1 MISNAKGRKLKMA
14 EHDANAEARKRQAE
28 AEEATKK
35 RLADEK
41 QARERAHAEQRD
53 SPGTVKPTPTQQ
65 ENDLAASGVHVTE
78 HEPDGSPP
86 DPGVSTPASTS
97 MRQSEAK
104 PAAASRGNYP
114 TRTMQPAS

>member
-1 MISNAKGRKLKMA
+1 MA
-14 EHDANAEARKRQAE
+14 EHDTNAEARKRQSE

-53 SPGTVKPTPTQQ
+53 LPGTVKPTPTQQ

-86 DPGVSTPASTS
+86 DPGITPLAPEGTTRT
-97 MRQSEAK
+97 RQVEAK
-104 PAAASRGNYP
+104 KPATTRSDYQ
-114 TRTMQPAS
+114 TRTATPHHD